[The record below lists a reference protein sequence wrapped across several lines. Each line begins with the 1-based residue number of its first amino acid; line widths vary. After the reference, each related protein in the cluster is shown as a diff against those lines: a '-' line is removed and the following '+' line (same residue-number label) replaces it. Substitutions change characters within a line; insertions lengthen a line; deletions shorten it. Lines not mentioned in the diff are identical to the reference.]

1 MTRGKPDMS
10 PGQRARGLFLN
21 LPNGGEVN
29 GDSDGSRLTCFM
41 TKHNCP
47 PAPFAAEQ
55 GLF

>member
-1 MTRGKPDMS
+1 MS